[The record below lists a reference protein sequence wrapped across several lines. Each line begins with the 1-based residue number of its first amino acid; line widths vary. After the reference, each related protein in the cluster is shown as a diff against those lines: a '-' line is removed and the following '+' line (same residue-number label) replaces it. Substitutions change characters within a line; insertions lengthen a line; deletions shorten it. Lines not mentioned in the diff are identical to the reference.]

1 MYSEKRIWRADSQNV
16 GSHAKGSRLL
26 CGGGGEREGKKNG
39 LKWMTAGSC
48 RRNPLDLPRYHLN
61 SFFFPS
67 PKHFN
72 FWFLPFLV
80 SNTYV
85 FWPSIRTL
93 LYVCVGVVYSVR
105 KGGGEKMGERKK
117 PPVRQPSRVRDRIGG
132 RRTTLWTGRVIK
144 SIPTEKRKKEKVY
157 LSAKMSPHRPQSI
170 ISVERVC
177 LCHCSLLAMWWC

>member
-1 MYSEKRIWRADSQNV
+1 MRKGGRTRGKEKWFEMDDSRKLSQKFF
-16 GSHAKGSRLL
+16 GSPAISSKFV
-26 CGGGGEREGKKNG
+26 
-39 LKWMTAGSC
+39 
-48 RRNPLDLPRYHLN
+48 
-61 SFFFPS
+61 FFFPS

-72 FWFLPFLV
+72 FWFLSFLFLFWCYQMHMYFGRA
-80 SNTYV
+80 SELYCTYV
-85 FWPSIRTL
+85 W
-93 LYVCVGVVYSVR
+93 VGVVYSVR

-132 RRTTLWTGRVIK
+132 RRTMLWTGRVIK